1 MDRSSSLVGS
11 PPFTRLIESRT
22 NRKINT
28 IFLIYAHP
36 RKGYFKTV
44 ITDRSQRRLRGQA
57 LVEYAI
63 TVGVIIALVSCASL
77 LLYVFKENGG
87 RILDLVAS
95 EYP

>member
-1 MDRSSSLVGS
+1 M
-11 PPFTRLIESRT
+11 
-22 NRKINT
+22 N
-28 IFLIYAHP
+28 

-44 ITDRSQRRLRGQA
+44 RTDRSHRGRRGQA

-63 TVGVIIALVSCASL
+63 AVGVIIALMSGTAL
-77 LLYVFKENGG
+77 LLYVLKENGG